1 VAHLA
6 IAALA
11 VAVLASCGEP
21 AEKTATTVAPAAHE
35 NVLHRGNGAEVESL
49 DPALADTS
57 WEQWV
62 IGDMMMGLYTED
74 AEGKAI
80 FGAAENAS
88 VSSDGKTWTFTLREH
103 SWSDGTPVTAEDFV
117 YAWRR
122 PLDPKTAGKYGAILY
137 AFKNS
142 RAVMEGKLAP
152 TWLGVPAEGDRTLVL
167 ELEHPAPYLPELL
180 AHNITYPVP

>member
-1 VAHLA
+1 MRFRETFGMALRATLA
-6 IAALA
+6 IVALLIA
-11 VAVLASCGEP
+11 TACSDSNNSSANDRASSAGGS
-21 AEKTATTVAPAAHE
+21 AHE
-35 NVLHRGNGAEVESL
+35 VVLHRGNGAEVESL

-88 VSSDGKTWTFTLREH
+88 VSPDGKTWRFTLREH
-103 SWSDGTPVTAEDFV
+103 SWSDGSPVAAEDFV

-122 PLDPKTAGKYGAILY
+122 TLDPKTASKYGAILY
-137 AFKNS
+137 AFKNA
-142 RAVMEGKLAP
+142 RAVM
-152 TWLGVPAEGDRTLVL
+152 
-167 ELEHPAPYLPELL
+167 
-180 AHNITYPVP
+180 